1 MESLVK
7 SWKRFERILE
17 NNFFL
22 IIGITCCNIIP
33 FRLEVFFLDTD
44 TEWKIKVLKTGYRF
58 IEFFLFILL
67 LCFVLSF
74 IKEKI
79 VTIILKIFFIISL
92 LLFVIEIF
100 LFKLFS
106 MIISP
111 ELVQILLETN
121 KNETSEFIDMYFK
134 RIYILYFSIFGVS
147 IYLIYKTFKYITP
160 IMFKY
165 IIKRKVARVLI
176 GLLLI
181 LKIFNLNFNNKIN
194 FSLYR
199 LLSSINMGLIT
210 IKEYKEIDNMK
221 NNIEIIKQK
230 DNKKNIVLIIGES
243 TSRNHMSLY
252 GYKLDTNPLLKK
264 LEKEGNLYKFTDTI
278 SPHSHT
284 IPVIKKLL
292 TFYNLERK
300 NKWNKNNNII
310 DIMNKAGYETY
321 WFSNQAYSGIY
332 ENIATALGKRSKTVV
347 FNSMES
353 ANKNFK
359 TDYDEEIVQKSEQ
372 YILNNDDN
380 NFIIYHLMGT
390 HGRYGDRYP
399 KNFNKFQNN
408 KDPLAAVAKYDKDSI
423 IATYNNAVLYNDY
436 VINKIID
443 IFKDKESLIIYISDH
458 GEEVYDF
465 RNFVGHTESNGSR
478 YMIEIPFLIYV
489 SNSFKMKYPKIVKKI
504 EKSVNIPY
512 MTDDLIHTILDI
524 AEIET
529 KEYDKTRS
537 VINNNFNSKR
547 KRIYSGKEYDTYWKN
562 N

>member
-1 MESLVK
+1 MKNLIK
-7 SWKRFERILE
+7 IWKRFERILE

-22 IIGITCCNIIP
+22 IIGITFCNVIP
-33 FRLEVFFLDTD
+33 FRMKVFFLDIDTD
-44 TEWKIKVLKTGYRF
+44 WKIKILKIGYRF
-58 IEFFLFILL
+58 VEFFLVILL

-92 LLFVIEIF
+92 LLFVIEIS

-121 KNETSEFIDMYFK
+121 KNEISEFIDMYFK
-134 RIYILYFSIFGVS
+134 RRYILYFSIFVVI
-147 IYLIYKTFKYITP
+147 IYLIYKIFKYITP
-160 IMFKY
+160 IIFEN
-165 IIKRKVARVLI
+165 IIKRKVIRILI
-176 GLLLI
+176 ILLLI
-181 LKIFNLNFNNKIN
+181 LKIFNLNFNNRIN

-210 IKEYKEIDNMK
+210 IEEYKEIENMK

-252 GYKLDTNPLLKK
+252 GYKLNTNPLLKK

-292 TFYNLERK
+292 TFYNLESK

-321 WFSNQAYSGIY
+321 WFSNQAFLGIY

-347 FNSMES
+347 FNSMDS
-353 ANKNFK
+353 ADRWIK
-359 TDYDEEIVQKSEQ
+359 TSYDEEIINKSEK
-372 YILNNDDN
+372 YILNNN
-380 NFIIYHLMGT
+380 GSNFIIYHLMGT
-390 HGRYGDRYP
+390 HVIYKDRYP
-399 KNFNKFQNN
+399 EIFKKFQNKN
-408 KDPLAAVAKYDKDSI
+408 PVIAEYD
-423 IATYNNAVLYNDY
+423 NAVLYNDY

-478 YMIEIPFLIYV
+478 YMIEIPFLVYV
-489 SNSFKMKYPKIVKKI
+489 SNSFKVKYPKIVKKI
-504 EKSVNIPY
+504 EKSINKPY

-537 VINNNFNSKR
+537 VINDNFNSKR
-547 KRIYSGKEYDTYWKN
+547 KRIYSGKEYDIYWKN

>member
-1 MESLVK
+1 MDSLIK
-7 SWKRFERILE
+7 IWKRFEKILG

-22 IIGITCCNIIP
+22 IIGIVCCNIIP
-33 FRLEVFFLDTD
+33 FRLEVFFFWDID
-44 TEWKIKVLKTGYRF
+44 TEWKIKILKTGYRF
-58 IEFFLFILL
+58 IEFFLVILL

-92 LLFVIEIF
+92 LLFVIEIS

-134 RIYILYFSIFGVS
+134 RIYILYFSIFVVS
-147 IYLIYKTFKYITP
+147 IYLIYKIFKYITP
-160 IMFKY
+160 IIFKC
-165 IIKRKVARVLI
+165 IIKRKGIRILI
-176 GLLLI
+176 ILLLI
-181 LKIFNLNFNNKIN
+181 LKIFNLNYNNRMN

-199 LLSSINMGLIT
+199 LFYSINSGIVA
-210 IKEYKEIDNMK
+210 IEEYKEIDNME

-230 DNKKNIVLIIGES
+230 GTKQNIILIIGES
-243 TSRNHMSLY
+243 TSRNHMGLY

-264 LEKEGNLYKFTDTI
+264 IEKEGNLYKFTDTI

-292 TFYNLERK
+292 TFYNLESK

-332 ENIATALGKRSKTVV
+332 ENVATALGKRSEIVV
-347 FNSMES
+347 FNNMNSTIERIKS
-353 ANKNFK
+353 
-359 TDYDEEIVQKSEQ
+359 DYDEKIIDKSEK
-372 YILNNDDN
+372 YILNNN
-380 NFIIYHLMGT
+380 SNFIIYHLMGT
-390 HGRYGDRYP
+390 HGAYKDRYP
-399 KNFNKFQNN
+399 ENFNKFQNKN
-408 KDPLAAVAKYDKDSI
+408 QVVAEYD
-423 IATYNNAVLYNDY
+423 NAILYNDY

-443 IFKDKESLIIYISDH
+443 IFKNKESLIIYISDH

-489 SNSFKMKYPKIVKKI
+489 SNSFKAKYPKIVEKI
-504 EKSVNIPY
+504 EKSVNMPY

-524 AEIET
+524 AEIQT

-537 VINNNFNSKR
+537 VINDNFNSKR
-547 KRIYSGKEYDTYWKN
+547 KRIYFGKEYDIYWKN

>member
-1 MESLVK
+1 MKSLVK
-7 SWKRFERILE
+7 SWKRFEKILE

-33 FRLEVFFLDTD
+33 FRLKVFFLDTD
-44 TEWKIKVLKTGYRF
+44 SDWKIKILKTGYRF
-58 IEFFLFILL
+58 IEFFLVILL
-67 LCFVLSF
+67 LCFALSF

-79 VTIILKIFFIISL
+79 VTMVLKIFFIISL
-92 LLFVIEIF
+92 LLFAIEIS

-106 MIISP
+106 IIISP

-121 KNETSEFIDMYFK
+121 KNEAFEFFSVYFK
-134 RIYILYFSIFGVS
+134 KKYILYLFMFTIIIYFIYVS
-147 IYLIYKTFKYITP
+147 LKYLTP

-278 SPHSHT
+278 SPHCQT
-284 IPVIKKLL
+284 IPSIRKVL
-292 TFYNLERK
+292 TFYNLESK
-300 NKWNKNNNII
+300 NKWNENNNII
-310 DIMNKAGYETY
+310 DVMNVAGYNTY
-321 WFSNQAYSGIY
+321 WFSNQSFSGFY
-332 ENIATALGKRSKTVV
+332 DNIATALGTRSKTVV
-347 FNSMES
+347 FNSMDS
-353 ANKNFK
+353 TIKRA
-359 TDYDEEIVQKSEQ
+359 YDEEIIRKSEK
-372 YILNNDDN
+372 YVLNNNDN
-380 NFIIYHLMGT
+380 NFIIYHLIGT
-390 HGRYGDRYP
+390 HMRYEDRYP
-399 KNFNKFQNN
+399 KSFSKFQNKNSLITEYN
-408 KDPLAAVAKYDKDSI
+408 KNSIIAKYD
-423 IATYNNAVLYNDY
+423 NAILYNDY
-436 VINKIID
+436 IINKIID
-443 IFKDKESLIIYISDH
+443 IFKDKESIVIYISDH

-465 RNFVGHTESNGSR
+465 GNFVGHVESRANK
-478 YMIEIPFLIYV
+478 YMVEIPFLIYV
-489 SNSFKMKYPKIVKKI
+489 SNTFKVKYPKIVEKI
-504 EKSVNIPY
+504 EKSVNKPY

-537 VINNNFNSKR
+537 IINNNFNSKR
-547 KRIYSGKEYDTYWKN
+547 KRIYSGKEYDTYRKN

>member
-1 MESLVK
+1 MDSLIK
-7 SWKRFERILE
+7 IWKRFEKILG

-22 IIGITCCNIIP
+22 IIGIVCCNIIP
-33 FRLEVFFLDTD
+33 FRLEVFFFWDID
-44 TEWKIKVLKTGYRF
+44 TEWKIKILKTGYRF
-58 IEFFLFILL
+58 IEFFLVILL

-92 LLFVIEIF
+92 LLFVIEIS

-134 RIYILYFSIFGVS
+134 RIYILYFSIFVVS
-147 IYLIYKTFKYITP
+147 IYLIYKIFKYITP
-160 IMFKY
+160 IIFKC
-165 IIKRKVARVLI
+165 IIKRKGIRILI
-176 GLLLI
+176 ILLLI
-181 LKIFNLNFNNKIN
+181 LKIFNLNYNNRMN

-199 LLSSINMGLIT
+199 LFYSINSGIVA
-210 IKEYKEIDNMK
+210 IEEYKEIDNME

-230 DNKKNIVLIIGES
+230 GTKQNIILIIGES
-243 TSRNHMSLY
+243 TSRNHMGLY

-264 LEKEGNLYKFTDTI
+264 IEKEGNLYKFTDTI

-292 TFYNLERK
+292 TFYNLESK

-332 ENIATALGKRSKTVV
+332 ENVATALGKRSEIVV
-347 FNSMES
+347 FNNMNSTIERIKS
-353 ANKNFK
+353 
-359 TDYDEEIVQKSEQ
+359 DYDEKIIDKSEK
-372 YILNNDDN
+372 YILNNN
-380 NFIIYHLMGT
+380 SNFIIYHLMGT
-390 HGRYGDRYP
+390 HGAYKDRYP
-399 KNFNKFQNN
+399 ENFNKFQNKN
-408 KDPLAAVAKYDKDSI
+408 QVVAEYD
-423 IATYNNAVLYNDY
+423 NAILYNDY

-443 IFKDKESLIIYISDH
+443 IFKNKESLIIYISDH

-489 SNSFKMKYPKIVKKI
+489 SNSFKAKYPKIVEKI
-504 EKSVNIPY
+504 EKSVNMPY

-524 AEIET
+524 AEIQT

-537 VINNNFNSKR
+537 VINDNFNSKR
-547 KRIYSGKEYDTYWKN
+547 KRIYFGKEYDTYWKN